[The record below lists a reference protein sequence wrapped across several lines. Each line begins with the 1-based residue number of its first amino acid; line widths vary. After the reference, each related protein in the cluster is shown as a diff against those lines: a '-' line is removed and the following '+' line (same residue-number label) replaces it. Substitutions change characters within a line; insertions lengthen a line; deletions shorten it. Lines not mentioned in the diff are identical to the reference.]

1 MHPSWLDAAMTT
13 VDQPSG
19 ARRRRGRTAIYNYAV
34 LIALL
39 FLIVVFSLISP
50 STFPTIGN
58 VRAIVNSQGVLLI
71 LALGLTMPVISGD
84 FDLSVGFNM
93 GLAGTL
99 VAAFSGVLGWPD
111 WAAIVATLLVAA
123 LVGLVNGWLIV
134 TLGIDAF
141 IATLASGTVLGG
153 LTLYVS
159 NGSILTTVPG
169 SLGDFAQTKLPLVGI
184 ATPALVGFA
193 LAIALWYVYEHTP
206 VGRWLYFVGEGREA
220 ARLTGLPVTSLR
232 IAAFV
237 GSGLVSGLAG
247 LLLTGELGG
256 MSPAVGPTF
265 LLPAYAACFLGA
277 TTIKPGRVNA
287 LGTVVGLYLLVVGVT
302 GLELLGVESWVEQ
315 VFNGVALIVAVA
327 FARLVSTDQLA

>member
-1 MHPSWLDAAMTT
+1 MTT
-13 VDQPSG
+13 AEERP
-19 ARRRRGRTAIYNYAV
+19 ARRQRRGRSAVYNYAV
-34 LIALL
+34 LIALV
-39 FLIVVFSLISP
+39 FLIAVFSLVAP
-50 STFPTIGN
+50 TTFPTIGN

-99 VAAFSGVLGWPD
+99 VAALSGAWGWPD
-111 WAAIVATLLVAA
+111 ALAIVATLGVAA
-123 LVGLVNGWLIV
+123 LVGLANGWLIV
-134 TLGIDAF
+134 YVGIDAF

-153 LTLYVS
+153 LTLFVS
-159 NGSILTTVPG
+159 NGSILTTVPA
-169 SLGDFAQTKLPLVGI
+169 SLETFAQAKVPTLGI
-184 ATPALVGFA
+184 ATPALAGFA
-193 LAIALWYVYEHTP
+193 LALVLWYVYDHTP
-206 VGRWLYFVGEGREA
+206 LGRWLYFVGEGREA
-220 ARLTGLPVTSLR
+220 ARLTGLRVKPIRL
-232 IAAFV
+232 AAFI

-287 LGTVVGLYLLVVGVT
+287 IGTVVGLYLLVVGVT

-315 VFNGVALIVAVA
+315 VFNGIALIVAVA
-327 FARLVSTDQLA
+327 FARLVSTEQLS

>member
-1 MHPSWLDAAMTT
+1 MKGTGVAVTT
-13 VDQPSG
+13 ADELPVQ
-19 ARRRRGRTAIYNYAV
+19 RRRRGRAAVYNYAV
-34 LIALL
+34 LIALV
-39 FLIVVFSLISP
+39 FLIVVFSLVAP

-58 VRAIVNSQGVLLI
+58 LRAIVNSQGVLLI

-93 GLAGTL
+93 GFAGTV
-99 VAAFSGVLGWPD
+99 VAGFSGQLGWSDAPSM
-111 WAAIVATLLVAA
+111 ILTLAMAGV
-123 LVGLVNGWLIV
+123 VGLLNGWLIV
-134 TLGIDAF
+134 VVGVDAF
-141 IATLASGTVLGG
+141 IATLATGTVLGG
-153 LTLYVS
+153 LTLFVS
-159 NGSILTTVPG
+159 NGSILTTVPPV
-169 SLGDFAQTKLPLVGI
+169 LEAFAQAKLPVLGL

-193 LAIALWYVYEHTP
+193 LTIGLWYLYDHTP
-206 VGRWLYFVGEGREA
+206 PGRWLYFVGEGREA
-220 ARLTGLPVTSLR
+220 ARLTGLPVRPIR

-237 GSGLVSGLAG
+237 GSGLFSGLAG
-247 LLLTGELGG
+247 LLLTGDLGG

-302 GLELLGVESWVEQ
+302 GLELLGVASWVEQ

-327 FARLVSTDQLA
+327 FARLVSTEQLS

>member
-1 MHPSWLDAAMTT
+1 MTT
-13 VDQPSG
+13 VEQPSG
-19 ARRRRGRTAIYNYAV
+19 TRRRRGRTAIYNYAV

-71 LALGLTMPVISGD
+71 LALALTMPVISGD

-93 GLAGTL
+93 GFAGTL

-111 WAAIVATLLVAA
+111 WAAIGATLLVAA

-134 TLGIDAF
+134 SLGIDAF

-169 SLGDFAQTKLPLVGI
+169 SLGDFAQTKLPFIGI

-220 ARLTGLPVTSLR
+220 ARLTGLPVNSLR

-287 LGTVVGLYLLVVGVT
+287 IGTVVGLYLLVVGVT